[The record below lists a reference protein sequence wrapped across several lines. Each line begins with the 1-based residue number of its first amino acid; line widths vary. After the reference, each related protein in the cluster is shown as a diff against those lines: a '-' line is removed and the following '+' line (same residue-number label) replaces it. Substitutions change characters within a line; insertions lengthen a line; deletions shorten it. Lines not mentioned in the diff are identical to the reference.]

1 MSRRIGFVKSANIQE
16 QNNSS
21 FDYEEFGGISEKVQ
35 PINFRNNWIVPIDEG
50 QKQII
55 GVCPDGSIKVFEIS
69 NQESNF
75 SFAQIKR
82 VFSETIVKVFTE
94 KFMQFFFF
102 SIVFLI
108 LIIWFLLSM

>member
-1 MSRRIGFVKSANIQE
+1 MSRRIGFVKSANIQK

-82 VFSETIVKVFTE
+82 VFSETTVKVFTE
-94 KFMQFFFF
+94 KLWQFCF

-108 LIIWFLLSM
+108 LIIWFLLSR